1 MISLKH
7 INKTYHRN
15 AGAPVVAL
23 HDVSL
28 DIERGEF
35 VTLRGASGSGKSSLL
50 NILGCL
56 DRPSSGS
63 CELEGTDLAGL
74 SDRELSRVRSRY
86 IGFVFQAFH
95 LLPRS
100 TALENVEL
108 PMIYSGKPVDRAKAL
123 AALARVGLGD
133 RADHYG
139 AELSGGQ
146 QQRVALARALSN
158 DPALI
163 LADEPTGNLD
173 SKAGSE
179 VMALFAS
186 LHEEGRTIVL
196 VTHDDAVA
204 AYAKR
209 EIRIS
214 DGRVTSDS
222 ACDQPTNGHCA

>member
-1 MISLKH
+1 MIRLKD
-7 INKTYHRN
+7 INKVYRRN
-15 AGAPVVAL
+15 DGVPVAAL
-23 HDVSL
+23 QNVSF
-28 DIERGEF
+28 EVQRGDF
-35 VTLRGASGSGKSSLL
+35 VTLRGPSGSGKSSLL

-56 DRPSSGS
+56 DRPTSGS
-63 CELEGTDLAGL
+63 FELEGTAIAGL
-74 SDRELSRVRSRY
+74 SDVDLSRVRSRY

-108 PMIYSGKPVDRAKAL
+108 PMIYSGKPVDRARAL
-123 AALARVGLGD
+123 AALKRVGLED
-133 RADHYG
+133 RADHYS

-146 QQRVALARALSN
+146 QQRAAIARALSN

-173 SKAGSE
+173 SKAGVE
-179 VMALFAS
+179 VMELFAS
-186 LHEEGRTIVL
+186 LHDEGRTIVL

-204 AYAKR
+204 AYARR

-222 ACDQPTNGHCA
+222 ATHLIAAS

>member
-1 MISLKH
+1 MISLKN
-7 INKTYHRN
+7 ISKVYRRN
-15 AGAPVVAL
+15 DGAPVVAL
-23 HDVSL
+23 QDVSF
-28 DIERGEF
+28 DVERGEF
-35 VTLRGASGSGKSSLL
+35 LTLRGPSGSGKSSLL

-56 DRPSSGS
+56 DRPTSGS
-63 CELEGTDLAGL
+63 FELEGTAIAGL
-74 SDRELSRVRSRY
+74 ADKDLSRVRSRY

-108 PMIYSGKPVDRAKAL
+108 PMIYSGKPIDRARAL
-123 AALARVGLGD
+123 AALKRVGLTD
-133 RADHYG
+133 RANHYS

-146 QQRVALARALSN
+146 QQRVAIARALSN

-173 SKAGSE
+173 TKAGVE
-179 VMALFAS
+179 VMELFAS
-186 LHEEGRTIVL
+186 LHAEGRTIVL

-214 DGRVTSDS
+214 DGRVINDSVAHRVATS
-222 ACDQPTNGHCA
+222 